1 MKHTATHCHCGAD
14 RQGSDH
20 CPECG
25 CEEFESVCDH
35 VAERKLFNRGNL
47 FTGDPYGVE
56 VIGYFGSSEL
66 HGPFSSENEA
76 WNYGMALALSRD
88 TDYEKVLL
96 VRIETPVLKRIV
108 TSQEVRDHREAT
120 AQ

>member
-66 HGPFSSENEA
+66 HDRSPRRTRPGTTA
-76 WNYGMALALSRD
+76 WRS
-88 TDYEKVLL
+88 
-96 VRIETPVLKRIV
+96 
-108 TSQEVRDHREAT
+108 H
-120 AQ
+120 

>member
-1 MKHTATHCHCGAD
+1 
-14 RQGSDH
+14 
-20 CPECG
+20 
-25 CEEFESVCDH
+25 
-35 VAERKLFNRGNL
+35 
-47 FTGDPYGVE
+47 
-56 VIGYFGSSEL
+56 
-66 HGPFSSENEA
+66 
-76 WNYGMALALSRD
+76 MALALSRD